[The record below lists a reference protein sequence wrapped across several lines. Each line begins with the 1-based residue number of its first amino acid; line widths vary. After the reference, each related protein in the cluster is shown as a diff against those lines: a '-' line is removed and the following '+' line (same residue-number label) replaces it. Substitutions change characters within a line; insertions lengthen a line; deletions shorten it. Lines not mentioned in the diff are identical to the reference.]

1 MSPEVD
7 DTVGSLSPTNSR
19 GDEDENTQHPRKRQ
33 RVRLSCLECRRRKL
47 SCDRGYPCQRC
58 LKSGTP
64 DRCTYETK
72 SGVVLNAS
80 SGVPP
85 AFAQLDSRRNG
96 ELVMAGKEA
105 DITVMREAAKDH
117 DRIRRLEL
125 EVAQLKN
132 QLTRQAMS
140 SFDGS
145 TVAGTNSPHTQ
156 KDDIPDAA
164 AEPCANNSQLQSCW
178 HHSDGGDK
186 SELRFFRGKEF
197 RTRYFGPHNATMA
210 FIEVSLQS
218 SPESF
223 RLFLEDTCLTSYQL
237 TGLCPFMKETAD
249 EWLKPVKAHDRK
261 DRKKRKEDRDKFFAQ
276 PDPHLEALLPPKEQV
291 DALVE
296 VYIDQ
301 FEQMH
306 RIIHIPTFRRE
317 YSQFWENPS
326 ESRYAAFTALV
337 LAIIAVANCI
347 HTHDSLRFT
356 GMISNAQTTA
366 ERWIKAV
373 EEWQGNQSMKHRKL
387 IHYQIAC
394 LLYLSKRVNTVKK
407 KRFWTNSGALI
418 QDGISV
424 GLHRE
429 PSHMSGKISVYNQEM
444 RRRIWATVQEFDMQ
458 ASFDHGLPTLVSQLH
473 YDVQPPRNLDDEDF
487 DEDTTQLPPSKPGKE
502 YTYSSYQNLARQSL
516 PLRMELSRLLCGPP
530 GEIDYDQV
538 IRYTNDITHEID
550 SLPSWEHN
558 NNNTHGGKRPLL
570 AYTLL
575 HIQLRQYI
583 IPLHQPFLKLRK
595 SNAKYQYSEII
606 YYNAARDIV
615 LLHDKLYEQGIRSL
629 NFLREDTLTT
639 AVNLCS
645 VTMLQPRGST
655 NMIMINS
662 QHTVKLLEKCLT
674 MKEDRLLRCGNN
686 EPWGYSIMCSALG
699 LLEAHL
705 GTKTT
710 EQAKAS
716 SAERFVQLHYK
727 LLANQEPPVSSQQS
741 ELSKIPGLEVPERP
755 KVSPTLCPPL
765 KTASL
770 LTRPLQSVTPFTFH
784 GFPASQNTVDGLLP
798 QPLPWMPTSIDPQVS
813 LHADFSPALIAD
825 SLLAKAQ
832 SFNPDFSL
840 EALGLNLNELWGESW
855 DFS

>member
-1 MSPEVD
+1 MSPSVD
-7 DTVGSLSPTNSR
+7 EAGSLSPTNSR
-19 GDEDENTQHPRKRQ
+19 DDDESSQHPRKRQ

-96 ELVMAGKEA
+96 ELVMPGKEA
-105 DITVMREAAKDH
+105 DMSVIREAAKDH

-125 EVAQLKN
+125 EVSQLKT

-145 TVAGTNSPHTQ
+145 TVAGTNSPLTQ
-156 KDDIPDAA
+156 KDETSDAPA
-164 AEPCANNSQLQSCW
+164 DPCANNSEMQSCW
-178 HHSDGGDK
+178 HQYSDGDK

-210 FIEVSLQS
+210 FIE
-218 SPESF
+218 
-223 RLFLEDTCLTSYQL
+223 L

-261 DRKKRKEDRDKFFAQ
+261 DRKKRKEDRDKFYLQ
-276 PDPHLEALLPPKEQV
+276 PDPQLESLLPPKDHC

-317 YSQFWENPS
+317 YSQFWENPT
-326 ESRYAAFTALV
+326 ESRYAALTALV
-337 LAIIAVANCI
+337 LAICAVANCI
-347 HTHDSLRFT
+347 HTHESLRFT
-356 GMISNAQTTA
+356 GMISNAHTTA
-366 ERWIKAV
+366 EKWIKAV
-373 EEWQGNQSMKHRKL
+373 EEWQSRQSMKHRKL

-487 DEDTTQLPPSKPGKE
+487 DEDTTQLPPSKHGKE
-502 YTYSSYQNLARQSL
+502 YTYSSYQNLAQSA
-516 PLRMELSRLLCGPP
+516 LRMELSRLLCGPP
-530 GEIDYDQV
+530 GEVDYDQV

-615 LLHDKLYEQGIRSL
+615 LLHDKLYEQGIRCL
-629 NFLREDTLTT
+629 NFLREDALTT

-662 QHTVKLLEKCLT
+662 QHTVKLLEKCLS
-674 MKEDRLLRCGNN
+674 MKEDRLLRCGNT

-716 SAERFVQLHYK
+716 SAERFVNLHYK
-727 LLANQEPPVSSQQS
+727 LLANQEPRCRQS
-741 ELSKIPGLEVPERP
+741 ELSKIPGLEVPERS
-755 KVSPTLCPPL
+755 KVSIPEFLPAA
-765 KTASL
+765 ASGIEQL
-770 LTRPLQSVTPFTFH
+770 LTHLSKSVTPFSFQ
-784 GFPASQNTVDGLLP
+784 GYPSSQNTVDGLLP
-798 QPLPWMPTSIDPQVS
+798 QPLPWMPTSIDP
-813 LHADFSPALIAD
+813 
-825 SLLAKAQ
+825 Q

>member
-1 MSPEVD
+1 MPNEDKMSPPSVD
-7 DTVGSLSPTNSR
+7 DNDSLSPTNSR
-19 GDEDENTQHPRKRQ
+19 GDDDENSQHPRKRQ
-33 RVRLSCLECRRRKL
+33 R
-47 SCDRGYPCQRC
+47 RC

-96 ELVMAGKEA
+96 ELAMGGTKET
-105 DITVMREAAKDH
+105 DMSLVREAAKDH

-125 EVAQLKN
+125 EVAQLKT

-156 KDDIPDAA
+156 KDESTDTPAND
-164 AEPCANNSQLQSCW
+164 PCANTHQMEKCW
-178 HHSDGGDK
+178 HQYSDGGAN

-210 FIEVSLQS
+210 FIEVGLS
-218 SPESF
+218 SFSGNLNDF
-223 RLFLEDTCLTSYQL
+223 MEDIYLTSFQL

-261 DRKKRKEDRDKFFAQ
+261 DRKKRKEDRDKFYAQ
-276 PDPHLEALLPPKEQV
+276 PDPRLEALLPPKEQV

-317 YSQFWENPS
+317 YSEFWENPA

-347 HTHDSLRFT
+347 HTHESMRFT

-366 ERWIKAV
+366 EKYIKAV
-373 EEWQGNQSMKHRKL
+373 EDWQDKQSVKHRKL

-394 LLYLSKRVNTVKK
+394 LLYLGKRVNTVKK

-487 DEDTTQLPPSKPGKE
+487 DEDTTQLPPSKHGKE
-502 YTYSSYQNLARQSL
+502 YTFSSYQNLARQSL

-575 HIQLRQYI
+575 HVQLRQYI

-615 LLHDKLYEQGIRSL
+615 LLHDKLYEQGIRCL

-662 QHTVKLLEKCLT
+662 QHTVKLLEKCLL
-674 MKEDRLLRCGNN
+674 MKEDRLLRTGNN
-686 EPWGYSIMCSALG
+686 EPWGYSIMCSSLG

-716 SAERFVQLHYK
+716 SAERFVNLHYK

-755 KVSPTLCPPL
+755 KVSIFRNQFRTNEHLLTEPL
-765 KTASL
+765 K
-770 LTRPLQSVTPFTFH
+770 SVTPFSFQGYPSSH
-784 GFPASQNTVDGLLP
+784 NTVDGLLP
-798 QPLPWMPTSIDPQVS
+798 QPLPWMSSSMDPQVS
-813 LHADFSPALIAD
+813 LHGDFSPALVAD
-825 SLLAKAQ
+825 SVLAAKTQQQ

>member
-1 MSPEVD
+1 MSPSVD
-7 DTVGSLSPTNSR
+7 DAGSLSPTNSR
-19 GDEDENTQHPRKRQ
+19 DDDENSQHRRKRQ

-96 ELVMAGKEA
+96 DLVMPSKEA
-105 DITVMREAAKDH
+105 DLTVIREAAKDH

-125 EVAQLKN
+125 EVSQLKT

-145 TVAGTNSPHTQ
+145 TVAGTNSPLTQ
-156 KDDIPDAA
+156 KDETSDPPAD
-164 AEPCANNSQLQSCW
+164 PCANNSELQSCW
-178 HHSDGGDK
+178 HQYSDGDK
-186 SELRFFRGKEF
+186 SEIRFFRGKEF

-210 FIEVSLQS
+210 FIE
-218 SPESF
+218 
-223 RLFLEDTCLTSYQL
+223 L

-261 DRKKRKEDRDKFFAQ
+261 DRKKRKEDRDKFFLQ
-276 PDPHLEALLPPKEQV
+276 PDAHLESLLPPKDHC

-317 YSQFWENPS
+317 YSQFWENPT
-326 ESRYAAFTALV
+326 ESRCAALTALV
-337 LAIIAVANCI
+337 LAICAVANCI
-347 HTHDSLRFT
+347 HTHESLRFT
-356 GMISNAQTTA
+356 GMISNAHSTA
-366 ERWIKAV
+366 EKWIKAV
-373 EEWQGNQSMKHRKL
+373 EEWQTGQSMKHRKL

-487 DEDTTQLPPSKPGKE
+487 DEDTTQLPPSKHGKE

-530 GEIDYDQV
+530 GEVDYDQV

-615 LLHDKLYEQGIRSL
+615 LLHDKLYEQGIRCL
-629 NFLREDTLTT
+629 NFLREDALTT

-662 QHTVKLLEKCLT
+662 QHTVKLLEKCLS
-674 MKEDRLLRCGNN
+674 MKEDRLLRCGNT

-716 SAERFVQLHYK
+716 SAERFVNLHYK
-727 LLANQEPPVSSQQS
+727 LLANQEPPVSCQQS
-741 ELSKIPGLEVPERP
+741 ELSRIPGLEVPERA
-755 KVSPTLCPPL
+755 KVSIIPGFVPA
-765 KTASL
+765 TATATAAAAAAAAALSSSSPSLSWSSSSIEQL
-770 LTRPLQSVTPFTFH
+770 LTHLSKSVTPFSFQ
-784 GFPASQNTVDGLLP
+784 GYPASSASQNTVDSLLP
-798 QPLPWMPTSIDPQVS
+798 QPLPWMPTSIDPQ
-813 LHADFSPALIAD
+813 A
-825 SLLAKAQ
+825 AQ